1 MKLDDAEIMQ
11 RVQDGQFELFDELV
25 LRYREPLL
33 RVARSKLHDAGWAED
48 VVQEAFLAAFAAR
61 RTYKPQFAFRTWLWT
76 ILLNLCRRQLKRRSN
91 KPRELSR
98 SALEG
103 TGLLEPVS
111 YETGLSR
118 AVLAENQQRLLARLD
133 ELPEVQADA
142 LRLRFFGGLKF
153 SEIAQTMGS
162 SLSAAKVRVRNG
174 LVTLSERLRDEEGDS
189 P

>member
-1 MKLDDAEIMQ
+1 M
-11 RVQDGQFELFDELV
+11 
-25 LRYREPLL
+25 
-33 RVARSKLHDAGWAED
+33 
-48 VVQEAFLAAFAAR
+48 
-61 RTYKPQFAFRTWLWT
+61 
-76 ILLNLCRRQLKRRSN
+76 KRRSN
-91 KPRELSR
+91 KPRELNG

-103 TGLLEPVS
+103 AELLESAS

-118 AVLAENQQRLLARLD
+118 AVLAERQQRLLARLE